1 MDYKLF
7 INNRSK
13 NLEEI
18 KRAIKDELNRLTVI
32 DCLNTIHNNPNTP
45 ILLQRGNLHY
55 SYPAVF
61 TIKDDNGLRNV
72 ELWVE
77 ESRSNYGQP
86 TDAYVLNGCMIMG
99 GFVERVIREQR
110 TIHFITPIDQLV
122 TNDISLNDSE
132 ESHSVCYNLMEYLPS
147 GEFETFEDYLHRGYQ
162 PENRAFGMSLICALT
177 QILYNLALM
186 EFEKFT
192 HGDVSL
198 KKIIINPYQSMK
210 TMYTL
215 PGGIGYE
222 IPSPVMTVLVDFQ
235 RGVQNTNSPY
245 EDVACFFKELFS
257 GMADKPELASMLFN
271 KDQQLFR
278 DIKTMVEGGKGADEE
293 MNVRCLPINIFT
305 RFTDQFFTRRETT
318 LPPFKCIV
326 V

>member
-7 INNRSK
+7 INNRSE

-32 DCLNTIHNNPNTP
+32 DCLNSIHNNSSTP
-45 ILLQRGNLHY
+45 ILLRRGSLHY

-61 TIKDDNGLRNV
+61 TIKDDKGLRNV
-72 ELWVE
+72 DLWVE

-86 TDAYVLNGCMIMG
+86 TDAYALNGCMIMG
-99 GFVERVIREQR
+99 GFVDRMIREKR
-110 TIHFITPIDQLV
+110 TIHFITPIDQLI
-122 TNDISLNDSE
+122 TNDISSNDPE
-132 ESHSVCYNLMEYLPS
+132 NSHSVCYNLMEYLPS
-147 GEFETFEDYLHRGYQ
+147 GEFETFEEYLQGYQ
-162 PENRAFGMSLICALT
+162 PGNRSFNMGLICGLT

-186 EFEKFT
+186 ESEKFT

-198 KKIIINPYQSMK
+198 KKIIINPHQSMRA
-210 TMYTL
+210 MYTL
-215 PGGIGYE
+215 QERVGYE

-235 RGVQNTNSPY
+235 RGVQNTTSPH
-245 EDVACFFKELFS
+245 EDVVCFFKDLFS
-257 GMADKPELASMLFN
+257 VMTDKPELAAMLFN

-278 DIKTMVEGGKGADEE
+278 DIKTMIEGGEGFDEDIKG
-293 MNVRCLPINIFT
+293 RCLPSIIFT
-305 RFTDQFFTRRETT
+305 RFADQFFTRKESS